1 MAENYGLLYTGSKS
15 RIAHWVIDNLPRG
28 RVLIDA
34 FAGGCAITH
43 RALLS
48 QKWQTIIANDI
59 NGKYPQLFL
68 DAIHGRYRDEKR
80 WISRQD
86 FERLKSKD
94 AFVACCW
101 SYGNNLQYYMYSKA
115 IEPYKR
121 ALHYAIVFDD
131 FAPMQE
137 LMPEVAQAVRDAIH
151 WIPNTHDRR
160 ITAQNVIVKTLKRLT
175 DDNFAHPIIQSN
187 PLYQTIRHTSRNTP
201 RPQSL
206 QSLERLERL
215 QSLQSPERLERLER
229 LQSLESLQ
237 SLERLERLQSLK
249 SLVCMERLQSLES
262 LVFMERLQSLERL
275 ERMQVT
281 SLSYDKI
288 DIPDGAVVYC
298 DPPYHACDKRLYEST
313 AKAFD
318 HCTFYDWCVSV
329 SKTNPIFISAYSI
342 EDDRFEVVAE
352 KQKTTSMSW
361 KTAFNVTERLYTV
374 KK

>member
-1 MAENYGLLYTGSKS
+1 MAENYGLPYTGSKS

-101 SYGNNLQYYMYSKA
+101 SFGNNLQYYMYSKA

-187 PLYQTIRHTSRNTP
+187 PLYQTILHTSRNTP
-201 RPQSL
+201 SLQSLESLQSLQSL
-206 QSLERLERL
+206 QSLE
-215 QSLQSPERLERLER
+215 SLER
-229 LQSLESLQ
+229 LQSLESL
-237 SLERLERLQSLK
+237 
-249 SLVCMERLQSLES
+249 
-262 LVFMERLQSLERL
+262 ERLQSLERL
-275 ERMQVT
+275 ESLESLQVT
-281 SLSYDKI
+281 SLSYDEI

-298 DPPYHACDKRLYEST
+298 DPPYHACDKSLYEST

-318 HCTFYDWCVSV
+318 HCAFYDWCVSV
-329 SKTNPIFISAYSI
+329 SKTNPIFISEYSI

-352 KQKTTSMSW
+352 KQKMTSMPS
-361 KTAFNVTERLYTV
+361 KTSFNVTERLYTV

>member
-1 MAENYGLLYTGSKS
+1 MAENYGLPYSGSKS
-15 RIAHWVIDNLPRG
+15 RIAHWVIDHLPRG

-43 RALLS
+43 RALLI

-59 NGKYPQLFL
+59 NGKYPQLFA

-80 WISRQD
+80 WISRED
-86 FERLKSKD
+86 FERLKEKT

-101 SYGNNLQYYMYSKA
+101 SFANNVRHYMYSKA
-115 IEPYKR
+115 IEPHKR

-137 LMPEVAQAVRDAIH
+137 LMPEVAQAVHDALQGQ
-151 WIPNTHDRR
+151 NNLHDRR
-160 ITAQNVIVKTLKRLT
+160 ITAQNVIVKTLKRIT
-175 DDNFAHPIIQSN
+175 DDNYAHPVIQNN

-201 RPQSL
+201 SL
-206 QSLERLERL
+206 NGLESMERLERV
-215 QSLQSPERLERLER
+215 QS
-229 LQSLESLQ
+229 
-237 SLERLERLQSLK
+237 
-249 SLVCMERLQSLES
+249 MERLQSLES
-262 LVFMERLQSLERL
+262 LERVQSMERLQSLESL
-275 ERMQVT
+275 ERLQVT
-281 SLSYDKI
+281 SLSYDEI

-298 DPPYHACDKRLYEST
+298 DPPYHACNKSLYDGT

-318 HCTFYDWCVSV
+318 HNAFYDWCVSV
-329 SKTNPIFISAYSI
+329 SKTNPIFISEYSI

-352 KQKTTSMSW
+352 KQKMTYMSS
-361 KTAFNVTERLYTV
+361 KKSFIVTERLYTV

>member
-1 MAENYGLLYTGSKS
+1 MAENYGLPYAGSKS
-15 RIAHWVIDNLPRG
+15 RIAHWVIDHLPRG

-59 NGKYPQLFL
+59 NGKYPQLFA
-68 DAIHGRYRDEKR
+68 DAMRGKYRDEKR
-80 WISRQD
+80 WISRED

-101 SYGNNLQYYMYSKA
+101 SFGNNVRTYMYSRA

-137 LMPEVAQAVRDAIH
+137 LMPEVAQAVHDALQGQ
-151 WIPNTHDRR
+151 NNLHDRR

-187 PLYQTIRHTSRNTP
+187 PLYQSIRHSNKDA
-201 RPQSL
+201 

-215 QSLQSPERLERLER
+215 HS
-229 LQSLESLQ
+229 LQSLESLE
-237 SLERLERLQSLK
+237 SLERLERLHS
-249 SLVCMERLQSLES
+249 LQSLEI
-262 LVFMERLQSLERL
+262 L
-275 ERMQVT
+275 ERMESLRVT
-281 SLSYDKI
+281 SLSYDEI
-288 DIPDGAVVYC
+288 DIPEDAVVYC
-298 DPPYHACDKRLYEST
+298 DPPYHACDKTLYEGT

-318 HCTFYDWCVSV
+318 HNAFYDWCVSV
-329 SKTNPIFISAYSI
+329 SKTNPIFISEYSI
-342 EDDRFEVVAE
+342 EDDRFEIVAE
-352 KQKTTSMSW
+352 KQKMTSMSS

>member
-1 MAENYGLLYTGSKS
+1 MVENYGLPYTGSKS
-15 RIAHWVIDNLPRG
+15 RIAHWVIDNLPSG

-48 QKWQTIIANDI
+48 QKWQTVIANDI
-59 NGKYPQLFL
+59 NGKYPQLFA
-68 DAIHGRYRDEKR
+68 DAMHGQYRDEKR
-80 WISRQD
+80 WISRED
-86 FERLKSKD
+86 FERLKEKN

-101 SYGNNLQYYMYSKA
+101 SFGNNLQYYMYSKA

-137 LMPEVAQAVRDAIH
+137 LMPEVAQAVHDALQGQ
-151 WIPNTHDRR
+151 NNLHDRR

-201 RPQSL
+201 SL
-206 QSLERLERL
+206 NGLESLERLERL
-215 QSLQSPERLERLER
+215 QSLER
-229 LQSLESLQ
+229 LQ
-237 SLERLERLQSLK
+237 
-249 SLVCMERLQSLES
+249 
-262 LVFMERLQSLERL
+262 
-275 ERMQVT
+275 VT
-281 SLSYDKI
+281 ALSYDEI

-298 DPPYHACDKRLYEST
+298 DPPYHACNKSLYDGT

-318 HCTFYDWCVSV
+318 HNAFYDWCVSV
-329 SKTNPIFISAYSI
+329 SKTNPIFISEYSI

-352 KQKTTSMSW
+352 KQKMNSMSS
-361 KTAFNVTERLYTV
+361 KKSFVVTERLYTV

>member
-1 MAENYGLLYTGSKS
+1 MVENYGLPYTGSKS
-15 RIAHWVIDNLPRG
+15 RIAHWVIDNLPSG

-48 QKWQTIIANDI
+48 QKWQTVIANDI
-59 NGKYPQLFL
+59 NGKYPQLFA
-68 DAIHGRYRDEKR
+68 DAMHGQYRDEKR

-101 SYGNNLQYYMYSKA
+101 SFGNNLQCYMYSKA

-137 LMPEVAQAVRDAIH
+137 LMPEVAQAVHDALQGQ
-151 WIPNTHDRR
+151 NNLHDRR
-160 ITAQNVIVKTLKRLT
+160 ITAQNVIVKTLKRIT
-175 DDNFAHPIIQSN
+175 DDNFAHPVIQNN

-201 RPQSL
+201 ILQSL
-206 QSLERLERL
+206 QSLERMQSLQRL
-215 QSLQSPERLERLER
+215 QSLQS
-229 LQSLESLQ
+229 LESL
-237 SLERLERLQSLK
+237 RL
-249 SLVCMERLQSLES
+249 
-262 LVFMERLQSLERL
+262 
-275 ERMQVT
+275 T
-281 SLSYDKI
+281 SLSYDEI

-298 DPPYHACDKRLYEST
+298 DPPYHACYKSLYEGT
-313 AKAFD
+313 AKEFD
-318 HCTFYDWCVSV
+318 HNAYYDWCVSV

-352 KQKTTSMSW
+352 KQKMTSMSP
-361 KTAFNVTERLYTV
+361 KTTFNVTERLYTV

>member
-1 MAENYGLLYTGSKS
+1 MAENYGLPYTGSKS

-101 SYGNNLQYYMYSKA
+101 SFGNDLQYYMYSKA

-201 RPQSL
+201 RPQILQSL
-206 QSLERLERL
+206 QSLERM
-215 QSLQSPERLERLER
+215 QSLER
-229 LQSLESLQ
+229 LQSLES
-237 SLERLERLQSLK
+237 
-249 SLVCMERLQSLES
+249 
-262 LVFMERLQSLERL
+262 L

-298 DPPYHACDKRLYEST
+298 DPPYHACKKRLYEST

-318 HCTFYDWCVSV
+318 HCAFYDWCVRV
-329 SKTNPIFISAYSI
+329 SKTNPIFISEYSI

-352 KQKTTSMSW
+352 KQKVTSMSS
-361 KTAFNVTERLYTV
+361 KTSFNVTERLYTV

>member
-1 MAENYGLLYTGSKS
+1 MAENYGLPYTGSKS
-15 RIAHWVIDNLPRG
+15 RIAHWVIDNLPGG

-68 DAIHGRYRDEKR
+68 DAIHGRYRDEKQ

-101 SYGNNLQYYMYSKA
+101 SFGNNLKDYGYSKA

-131 FAPMQE
+131 FAPMQA
-137 LMPEVAQAVRDAIH
+137 LMPEVAQAVHDAIH
-151 WIPNTHDRR
+151 WIRNTHDRR

-175 DDNFAHPIIQSN
+175 GDNYAHPIIHGN
-187 PLYQTIRHTSRNTP
+187 PLYKTILHRNIP
-201 RPQSL
+201 SLQSLQSL

-215 QSLQSPERLERLER
+215 QSLERLERLE
-229 LQSLESLQ
+229 SLESL
-237 SLERLERLQSLK
+237 R
-249 SLVCMERLQSLES
+249 
-262 LVFMERLQSLERL
+262 
-275 ERMQVT
+275 VT
-281 SLSYDKI
+281 SLSYDEI
-288 DIPDGAVVYC
+288 DIPEDAVVYC
-298 DPPYHACDKRLYEST
+298 DPPYHVSDNRLYEGT

-318 HCTFYDWCVSV
+318 PCDFHDWCVRV
-329 SKTNPIFISAYSI
+329 SKTNPIFISEYSI

-352 KQKTTSMSW
+352 KQKITSMSQV
-361 KTAFNVTERLYTV
+361 KSYIVTERLYTV

>member
-1 MAENYGLLYTGSKS
+1 MAENYGLPYTGSKS

-101 SYGNNLQYYMYSKA
+101 SFGNDLQYYMYSKA

-201 RPQSL
+201 RPQILQSL
-206 QSLERLERL
+206 QSLERM
-215 QSLQSPERLERLER
+215 QSLER
-229 LQSLESLQ
+229 LQSLES
-237 SLERLERLQSLK
+237 
-249 SLVCMERLQSLES
+249 
-262 LVFMERLQSLERL
+262 L

-318 HCTFYDWCVSV
+318 HCAFYDWCVRV
-329 SKTNPIFISAYSI
+329 SKTNPIFISEYSI

-352 KQKTTSMSW
+352 KQKMTSMSS
-361 KTAFNVTERLYTV
+361 KTSFNVTERLYTV

>member
-1 MAENYGLLYTGSKS
+1 MVENYGLPYTGSKS
-15 RIAHWVIDNLPRG
+15 RIAHWVIDNLPSG

-48 QKWQTIIANDI
+48 QKWQTVIANDI
-59 NGKYPQLFL
+59 NGKYPQLFA
-68 DAIHGRYRDEKR
+68 DAMHGQYRDEKR
-80 WISRQD
+80 WISRED
-86 FERLKSKD
+86 FERLKEKN

-101 SYGNNLQYYMYSKA
+101 SFGNNLKCYMYSKA

-137 LMPEVAQAVRDAIH
+137 LMPEVAQAVHDALQGQ
-151 WIPNTHDRR
+151 NNLHDRR
-160 ITAQNVIVKTLKRLT
+160 ITAQNVIVKTLKRIT
-175 DDNFAHPIIQSN
+175 DDNYAHPVIQNN
-187 PLYQTIRHTSRNTP
+187 PLYQTIRHTSKNTP
-201 RPQSL
+201 SLQSL
-206 QSLERLERL
+206 QSLERLERV
-215 QSLQSPERLERLER
+215 QSLERM
-229 LQSLESLQ
+229 QSLESL
-237 SLERLERLQSLK
+237 
-249 SLVCMERLQSLES
+249 
-262 LVFMERLQSLERL
+262 
-275 ERMQVT
+275 QVT
-281 SLSYDKI
+281 SLSYDEI

-298 DPPYHACDKRLYEST
+298 DPPYHACDKRLYDGT

-318 HCTFYDWCVSV
+318 HNAFYDWCVSV
-329 SKTNPIFISAYSI
+329 SKTNPIFISEYSI

-352 KQKTTSMSW
+352 KQKMTYMSW

>member
-1 MAENYGLLYTGSKS
+1 MVENYGLPYTGSKS
-15 RIAHWVIDNLPRG
+15 RIAHWVIDNLPSG

-48 QKWQTIIANDI
+48 QKWQTVIANDI

-101 SYGNNLQYYMYSKA
+101 SFGNNLQCYMYSKA

-160 ITAQNVIVKTLKRLT
+160 ITAQNVIVKTLKRIT
-175 DDNFAHPIIQSN
+175 DDNFAHPVIQNN

-201 RPQSL
+201 IL
-206 QSLERLERL
+206 QSLHSLERM
-215 QSLQSPERLERLER
+215 QSLHSLER
-229 LQSLESLQ
+229 LQSLESL
-237 SLERLERLQSLK
+237 
-249 SLVCMERLQSLES
+249 ERLQSLES
-262 LVFMERLQSLERL
+262 LESLERL
-275 ERMQVT
+275 QVT
-281 SLSYDKI
+281 SLSYDEI
-288 DIPDGAVVYC
+288 DIPDGALVYC

-318 HCTFYDWCVSV
+318 HCAFYDWCVSV

-352 KQKTTSMSW
+352 KQKMTSMSP
-361 KTAFNVTERLYTV
+361 KTTFNVTERLYTV

>member
-1 MAENYGLLYTGSKS
+1 MAENYGLPYAGSKS
-15 RIAHWVIDNLPRG
+15 RIAHWVIDHLPRG

-101 SYGNNLQYYMYSKA
+101 SFGNNSRSYMYSPA

-137 LMPEVAQAVRDAIH
+137 LMPEVAQAVRDAIQGQ
-151 WIPNTHDRR
+151 NDLHDRR
-160 ITAQNVIVKTLKRLT
+160 ITAQKVIVKTLKRLT
-175 DDNFAHPIIQSN
+175 DDNYLHSVIQNN
-187 PLYQTIRHTSRNTP
+187 PLYRTILHTSRNAP
-201 RPQSL
+201 SLQRLQSLESLERLERL

-215 QSLQSPERLERLER
+215 QRLERMQSLQRLES
-229 LQSLESLQ
+229 LESLESLQ
-237 SLERLERLQSLK
+237 
-249 SLVCMERLQSLES
+249 VA
-262 LVFMERLQSLERL
+262 
-275 ERMQVT
+275 
-281 SLSYDKI
+281 SLSYDEI

-298 DPPYHACDKRLYEST
+298 DPPYHACDKSLYGGT

-318 HCTFYDWCVSV
+318 HNAFYDWCVSV
-329 SKTNPIFISAYSI
+329 SKTNPIFISEYTI
-342 EDDRFEVVAE
+342 EDDRFEIVAE
-352 KQKTTSMSW
+352 KQKMTSMSSN
-361 KTAFNVTERLYTV
+361 KSFNVTERLYTV